1 MPSADHGSST
11 GRRNSLGLSQKEIEA
26 LLDRFDATGGG
37 TSPNR
42 EFTRWKF
49 RLERVI
55 MKTSHPGG
63 SVVEI
68 PVVCRNLSSGGVGVL
83 HCNYVHPGS
92 EVTVALEVAGVGSS
106 KEIPGVVRRCVHRE
120 GKIHDIGIEFKQSI
134 NVREALGLDILS
146 DCFSRETIDVEQL
159 TGNVVHVEPSALD
172 RKIIQH
178 FMRSTNITL
187 RQAETGEQGLE
198 LARNPT
204 DLIIISDE
212 LEDPSPFDFV
222 VQLRAEG
229 SEIPIVLV
237 ASNASPHTATI
248 AASLKLNAMLTKP
261 IGQDLLM
268 RAMAEFLLGGASKSG
283 GPGAGNEA
291 MAVMVERLKALGQQ
305 LNEALGANDADSTL
319 AVVGQLRSVGRRA
332 GFESVA
338 NLADKAHDELDASKN
353 VEECIGV
360 LLELSTASEQ
370 ARPGQAA

>member
-11 GRRNSLGLSQKEIEA
+11 GRRNSLGLSQKEIEV
-26 LLDRFDATGGG
+26 LLDRFDASGGG
-37 TSPNR
+37 ASPNR

-92 EVTVALEVAGVGSS
+92 EVTVALEVAGATAS

-134 NVREALGLDILS
+134 NVREVLGLDILS
-146 DCFSRETIDVEQL
+146 DCFSRETIDSEQL
-159 TGNVVHVEPSALD
+159 TGNVVHIEPSTLD
-172 RKIIQH
+172 RKILQH
-178 FMRSTNITL
+178 YLRSTSITL

-222 VQLRAEG
+222 MQLRAEG
-229 SEIPIVLV
+229 LAVPIVLV

-248 AASLKLNAMLTKP
+248 ASSLKLSAMLTKP

-268 RAMAEFLLGGASKSG
+268 RALAEFLMSGASKADGSEA
-283 GPGAGNEA
+283 GAQ
-291 MAVMVERLKALGQQ
+291 AVAAMVERLKALGQQ
-305 LNEALGANDADSTL
+305 LNEALGANDAEATL
-319 AVVGQLRSVGRRA
+319 TAVGQIRSVGRRA

-338 NLADKAHDELDASKN
+338 NLADKAHDELDASQN